1 MGTSADTISEKWSKK
16 GKTESKKMLSWQ
28 TFLIKVT
35 SQQYKIIHKYT
46 SRIVWIESMVM
57 GVHGYY
63 YSEEG
68 TGASFEKDSEKVSFN
83 TMSNTT

>member
-1 MGTSADTISEKWSKK
+1 
-16 GKTESKKMLSWQ
+16 
-28 TFLIKVT
+28 
-35 SQQYKIIHKYT
+35 
-46 SRIVWIESMVM
+46 MVM